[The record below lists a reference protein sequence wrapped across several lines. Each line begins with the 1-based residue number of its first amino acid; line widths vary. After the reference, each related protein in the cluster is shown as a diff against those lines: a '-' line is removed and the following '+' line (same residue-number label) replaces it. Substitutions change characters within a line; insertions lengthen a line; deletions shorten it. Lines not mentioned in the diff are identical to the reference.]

1 VILDTIDPLALVEE
15 RLAGLPG
22 RLYFQAPSDFLR
34 RLPALIVEQAP
45 PQVFS
50 GNSPHARYGVV
61 SVLTLNAIA
70 GERAAAAAL
79 CQEALRM
86 LEDSVHRVTD
96 TGWISRVT
104 VSTVPHL
111 AAHKYEKS
119 SIFQYSTAVE
129 IVCRAKSPANE

>member
-1 VILDTIDPLALVEE
+1 MILDTIDPLALVEE
-15 RLAGLPG
+15 RLAGLSG
-22 RLYFQAPSDFLR
+22 RLFFQPPSDFLR

-50 GNSPHARYGVV
+50 GNAPHARYGVV

-70 GERAAAAAL
+70 DSRAGAAAL

-86 LEDSVHRVTD
+86 LEESVHRVTD
-96 TGWISRVT
+96 AGWISRVT
-104 VSTVPHL
+104 VSTAPHL

-119 SIFQYSTAVE
+119 SVFQYSTAVE
-129 IVCRAKSPANE
+129 IVCRAKTPATE

>member
-1 VILDTIDPLALVEE
+1 MILDTIDPLALVEE
-15 RLAGLPG
+15 RLAGLSG
-22 RLYFQAPSDFLR
+22 RLYFQPPSDFLR

-50 GNSPHARYGVV
+50 GNAPHARYGVV

-70 GERAAAAAL
+70 DSRAAAAAL

-119 SIFQYSTAVE
+119 SLFQHSTAIE
-129 IVCRAKSPANE
+129 IVCRAKTPATE

>member
-15 RLAGLPG
+15 RLAGLSG
-22 RLYFQAPSDFLR
+22 RLFFQPPSDFLR

-50 GNSPHARYGVV
+50 GNAPHARYGVV

-70 GERAAAAAL
+70 DSRAFAAAL

-86 LEDSVHRVTD
+86 LEESVHRVTD
-96 TGWISRVT
+96 AGWISRVT

-119 SIFQYSTAVE
+119 SLFQYSTAIE
-129 IVCRAKSPANE
+129 IVCRAKTPATE